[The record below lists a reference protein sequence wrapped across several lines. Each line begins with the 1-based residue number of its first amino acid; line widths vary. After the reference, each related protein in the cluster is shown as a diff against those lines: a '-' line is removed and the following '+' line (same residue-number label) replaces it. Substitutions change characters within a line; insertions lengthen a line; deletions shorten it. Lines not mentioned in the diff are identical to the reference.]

1 MKPSTVQRR
10 HRFRRETPDIFRKYL
25 TNKLMV
31 KNNAAIM
38 EDLYQ
43 QIDHHGMEIVEIRKK
58 ILMFS
63 GTTMTDLDII
73 KEKELRQQLIASLAR
88 LLKLRTS
95 VMEFQQCYKTLN
107 KGSTPNAQPNTSN
120 YSSCSRKCN
129 K

>member
-43 QIDHHGMEIVEIRKK
+43 QIDHHEMEIVDIRKK
-58 ILMFS
+58 LLIFR
-63 GTTMTDLDII
+63 GTTMTDLDVI
-73 KEKELRQQLIASLAR
+73 KEKELQQQLIASLAR
-88 LLKLRTS
+88 FLKLRTS

>member
-1 MKPSTVQRR
+1 MKPSTVRAH

-43 QIDHHGMEIVEIRKK
+43 QIDHHGMEIVDIRKK
-58 ILMFS
+58 ILMLS